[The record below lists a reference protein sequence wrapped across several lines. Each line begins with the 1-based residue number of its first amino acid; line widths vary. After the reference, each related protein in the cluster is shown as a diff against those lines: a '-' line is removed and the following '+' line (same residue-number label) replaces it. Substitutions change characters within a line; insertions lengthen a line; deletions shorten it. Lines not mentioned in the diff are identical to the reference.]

1 MRLVLSLLA
10 IGGTLACA
18 GNIRAADPVMVELRD
33 RAVSGTSVV
42 TLGQVALLSGGD
54 ELTRAKLASI
64 DVAELKSRLPSA
76 SVGRRAIEY
85 RLILAGYDANSIHVI
100 GAERTNI
107 TITRRLVTIEEIT
120 AAAKAELFRHI
131 SRGPETVMVE
141 LAFPVVVKLPEV
153 PADERPTITAKPHGR
168 VTTQGRVQ
176 MDISI
181 FFNSEP
187 LLSLAIYLDV
197 KTGGLLEPGG
207 GATAMKTG
215 QTGGP
220 VTPVAATTLPASTE
234 VLIRPRQRVTME
246 VHSGGLTVKAVGE
259 AQQQGRLGDSILVQ
273 NVDSKKAVVARV
285 TGPSTVEVDIGGA
298 P

>member
-1 MRLVLSLLA
+1 MRLLLSLLA
-10 IGGTLACA
+10 IGSVCA
-18 GNIRAADPVMVELRD
+18 GEIRAADPVMVELRD

-42 TLGQVALLSGGD
+42 TLGQVALISGGD

-85 RLILAGYDANSIHVI
+85 RLILAGFDANSVRVI

-107 TITRRLVTIEEIT
+107 TMTRRVVTVEEIT

-131 SRGPETVMVE
+131 SSGPETVMVE

-153 PADERPTITAKPHGR
+153 PADERPVITAKPHGR

-181 FFNSEP
+181 SFNSEP
-187 LLSLAIYLDV
+187 LLSLAVYLDV
-197 KTGGLLEPGG
+197 KTGGGPGEPVGG
-207 GATAMKTG
+207 STARWPG
-215 QTGGP
+215 QTGAP
-220 VTPVAATTLPASTE
+220 VTPAGGTTLPASTE